1 MLILSPPANLAFMER
16 ATVSKNHS
24 SRAGRCSMGS
34 DKEPAGHIG
43 PAYLLSSVA
52 KGEVLSV
59 SQPLGK

>member
-1 MLILSPPANLAFMER
+1 MLIPRSSANLAVMKDPQFPKSIALEG
-16 ATVSKNHS
+16 S
-24 SRAGRCSMGS
+24 SMGS